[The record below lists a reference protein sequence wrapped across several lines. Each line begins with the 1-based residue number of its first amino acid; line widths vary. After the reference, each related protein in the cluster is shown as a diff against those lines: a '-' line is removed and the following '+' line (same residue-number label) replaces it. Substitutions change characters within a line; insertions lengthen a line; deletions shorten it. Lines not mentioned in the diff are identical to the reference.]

1 MKRWIAPALA
11 GLALAAALLAACG
24 DDDNSSATKTT
35 TGTPDKVKD
44 VTVGYVPQMVFA
56 PLFVAQE
63 KGYFREAGLNVK
75 LERLGGGADMLVQT
89 AAGNFDVGAA
99 GLGVAVFNAAAAA
112 IKDNRD
118 VPFEVVAPLHAE
130 KPPVVTPLVVS
141 KARFQSGEITKIA
154 DLKGKTVAIS
164 ARGGS
169 LEYWLEKALE
179 QGGLTFKDIKITVL
193 AFPDVPAALGNKGID
208 AAMLGEP
215 FRTLAED
222 QGTIKVLTDDF
233 VDGESPTGV
242 YWNRDWAKKN
252 PEAAAGFLAAYTRAV
267 TDLESGGWNDAAPII
282 EKYTT
287 VAADVVKRA
296 NRPHYDPSGKVDVAG
311 LKKQEAF
318 FRAQGLLT
326 YEGDLDWSKFVR
338 N

>member
-1 MKRWIAPALA
+1 MKRWIGLALA
-11 GLALAAALLAACG
+11 GLALGGALLAACG
-24 DDDNSSATKTT
+24 SGKDDGNSN
-35 TGTPDKVKD
+35 GTPGQATS

-63 KGYFREAGLNVK
+63 KGYFREAGLDVK

-112 IKDNRD
+112 IKEKRE
-118 VPFEVVAPLHAE
+118 VPFEVVAPLHSE
-130 KPPVVTPLVVS
+130 RPPVVTPLVVS

-154 DLKGKTVAIS
+154 DLKGKTVAVS

-169 LEYWLEKALE
+169 LEYWLAKALE
-179 QGGLTFKDIKITVL
+179 QGGLTFKDIKLTVL

-222 QGTIKVLTDDF
+222 QGAIEVLTDDF

-242 YWNRDWAKKN
+242 YWNRAWAKKH
-252 PEAAAGFLAAYTRAV
+252 PEAAAGFLEAYTRAV
-267 TDLESGGWNDAAPII
+267 SDLEAGAWSEAAVTI
-282 EKYTT
+282 EKYTG

-311 LKKQEAF
+311 LKRQEEF
-318 FRAQGLLT
+318 FRGQGLLT
-326 YEGDLDWSKFVR
+326 YSGELDWPMFVR
-338 N
+338 EAR